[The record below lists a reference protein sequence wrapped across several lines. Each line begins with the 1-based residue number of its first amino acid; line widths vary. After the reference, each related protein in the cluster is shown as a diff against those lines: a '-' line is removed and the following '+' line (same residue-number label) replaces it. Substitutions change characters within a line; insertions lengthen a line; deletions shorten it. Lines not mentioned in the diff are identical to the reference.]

1 MGCREQGLQTPG
13 RGKKGGEF
21 MTLFEMALL
30 ALATAW
36 GAGLALCYRLGLRD
50 GLRAARGEA
59 PRLMPGGAAEA
70 GPTPPEQQRYDAILA
85 NIDAYDGTAE
95 GQRDV

>member
-1 MGCREQGLQTPG
+1 
-13 RGKKGGEF
+13 

-30 ALATAW
+30 GLATAW

-59 PRLMPGGAAEA
+59 PRLTPGGSGRGGADAAGATEI
-70 GPTPPEQQRYDAILA
+70 R
-85 NIDAYDGTAE
+85 
-95 GQRDV
+95 RDPGEY